1 LAIASQELVGRVD
14 IEHVM
19 HGSECKVFLD
29 KGSAIHES
37 SDLAHEVKDL
47 IPGALS
53 TTREVLASELGDP
66 DGFVE
71 SVVHVGYVVNEV
83 LRVSTVPVESDG
95 INLATTT
102 AAQEILNPF
111 LARWSVGAGRGNEE
125 IALILERVEVL
136 APEVRTMLRRHVGL
150 TRLVRLVEA
159 QSAMCVTG
167 LD

>member
-1 LAIASQELVGRVD
+1 
-14 IEHVM
+14 M

-29 KGSAIHES
+29 KVRTIHES
-37 SDLAHEVKDL
+37 SNLAHEVKDL
-47 IPGALS
+47 IPRALS

-66 DGFVE
+66 DRFVE
-71 SVVHVGYVVNEV
+71 GFVHVGYVVNEV
-83 LRVSTVPVESDG
+83 LRVSTVPVESDS

-102 AAQEILNPF
+102 AVQEVLDPL
-111 LARWSVGAGRGNEE
+111 LARWSIGAGRGNEE

-136 APEVRTMLRRHVGL
+136 APEIRTMLRRHVGL

-159 QSAMCVTG
+159 QSAVCVTG